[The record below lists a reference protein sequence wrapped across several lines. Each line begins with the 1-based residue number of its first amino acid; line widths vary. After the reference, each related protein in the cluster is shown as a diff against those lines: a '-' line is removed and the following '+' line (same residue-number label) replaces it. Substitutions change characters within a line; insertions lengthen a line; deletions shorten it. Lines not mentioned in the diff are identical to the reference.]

1 MMRFKA
7 GVQSLQ
13 DAAAAA
19 ATATDIGQ
27 KNGQDN
33 TDVDLAA
40 ANTTE
45 TTYTTRDVH
54 DKTKEI

>member
-19 ATATDIGQ
+19 TTATDIGQ

-45 TTYTTRDVH
+45 GWEDF
-54 DKTKEI
+54 